1 MILASQKVL
10 DGDLLM
16 FIAIFWNIHAF
27 ALGLRPFLLLGIFML
42 LAAATFLRNRSSIST
57 PVVGGS

>member
-1 MILASQKVL
+1 MAIF
-10 DGDLLM
+10 LM
-16 FIAIFWNIHAF
+16 FIANFWNIHAF